1 LKTVILR
8 STVPSVL
15 GVLALSFGF
24 MAPLVLAG
32 SGAAGAASAASAG
45 SAGSVGSSVARV
57 ALRGELPTIPSD
69 VTRVG
74 PVPGAQMLHLDV
86 GLTGQDPAALA
97 AEVAAVSTPGSPTYH
112 HYLTSAQFA
121 ATYGPSAAEV
131 DQVTTALQAEGLTVG
146 RPTSGSSLLPVSG
159 DASTIS
165 AAFGTPLEAVRLPDH
180 LTSTVNTAAPQIP
193 TALAGDITGIVGL
206 SGLSEEHS
214 MLRQDAVAS
223 GSSGT
228 GSASAAGSGSGTG
241 ASGLN
246 LTAHAAGPQACS
258 DAASTAAG
266 DSGYTSTQLS
276 HDYGLDQLFAQGR
289 TGIGQTIAIV
299 EFEQFSAADIAT
311 FEGCY
316 GLSNPVRTV
325 TVDGTPSG
333 STSGSGEAAL
343 DIELA
348 AVNAPS
354 ASLVV
359 YQAPNETTSG
369 TSLDLYN
376 QIATDDVA
384 QVITTSWGVCEQDNI
399 PTAAVGQEEAIFE
412 RMAAQGQTMVAAA
425 GDEGSEDCYAP
436 RSSPDETQLAVDD
449 PGSQPDVLSTGG
461 TTLVDGAVAGQSAW
475 NNCDGQALGFCQQNG
490 GNGATGGGVSSV
502 WPKPHWQP
510 IAGGTSRTVPDLAYS
525 ADPAHG
531 VAFYFGRDGGW
542 TTIGG
547 TSVVAPTLSGFLAD
561 TNQGCT
567 ATRGL
572 VGPALYAANSAT
584 TFTDVTSG
592 DNDFT
597 GTNHGTY
604 AAATGYDE
612 ATGLGTPI
620 DQNLGLALQGGGGC
634 PSVAG
639 VSVADGSVTL
649 TGGGLASAT
658 AVDFGAAGPGRIV
671 SRTETSLVVAPPS
684 PGKSLCV
691 DVTVTNPLG
700 TSAVST
706 ADSFGFG
713 GSGNCNGYRM
723 VASDGGIFDF
733 GSATFD
739 GSTGGLTLQ
748 APIVGMA
755 STPDDG
761 GYWLVAADGGVFS
774 FGDARFFGSTGGMA
788 LNQPIV
794 GMAATPDGGGYWLV
808 AADGGIFTFGD
819 AAYFGSTGGQALNRP
834 IVGMAVAPG
843 GGGYWLVAS
852 DGGIFTFG
860 NAAYF
865 GSTGSL
871 RINSPIVTMAAT
883 PGGGGY
889 WLVAADGGVFTFG
902 DARFFGS
909 TGSLR
914 LNQPIVGM
922 SATADGA
929 GYWLVAADG
938 GIFTFGDARFFGST
952 GGMALNRPIVGM
964 SGN

>member
-1 LKTVILR
+1 LKKAILLR
-8 STVPSVL
+8 STAPALVSACAFALVL
-15 GVLALSFGF
+15 GAGSVPAG
-24 MAPLVLAG
+24 AAG
-32 SGAAGAASAASAG
+32 SGGGAA
-45 SAGSVGSSVARV
+45 GSSVARV

-69 VTRVG
+69 VTRMG
-74 PVPGAQMLHLDV
+74 PVPGSQMLRLDV
-86 GLTGQDPAALA
+86 GLAGQNPAGLA
-97 AEVAAVSTPGSPTYH
+97 SEVAAVSTPGSPSYH
-112 HYLTSAQFA
+112 QYLSSAQFA

-131 DQVTTALQAEGLTVG
+131 AQVSTALRAEGLTVG
-146 RPTSGSSLLPVSG
+146 TPTAGSTLLPVSG
-159 DASTIS
+159 NARTIS

-193 TALAGDITGIVGL
+193 AALAPDITGIVGL

-214 MLRQDAVAS
+214 MLRHDAV
-223 GSSGT
+223 SGT
-228 GSASAAGSGSGTG
+228 GAASGAAAGSGTA
-241 ASGLN
+241 ASGLEQ
-246 LTAHAAGPQACS
+246 AHAAGPQACP
-258 DAASTAAG
+258 DAASAAA
-266 DSGYTSTQLS
+266 DDNGYTSTQLS
-276 HDYGLDQLFAQGR
+276 ADYGLEQFFAQGR

-299 EFEQFSAADIAT
+299 EFERFSASDIAT

-384 QVITTSWGVCEQDNI
+384 QVVTTSWGVCEQDNI
-399 PTAAVGQEEAIFE
+399 PTSAVGQEEAIFE
-412 RMAAQGQTMVAAA
+412 RMAAQGQTVVAAS
-425 GDEGSEDCYAP
+425 GDEGSEDCYGP
-436 RSSPDETQLAVDD
+436 RSSPNETELAVDD
-449 PGSQPDVLSTGG
+449 PGSQPDVLSAGG
-461 TTLVDGAVAGQSAW
+461 TTLVGGAVGSQSVW
-475 NNCDGQALGFCQQNG
+475 NDCDGQALGFCQQNG
-490 GNGATGGGVSSV
+490 GNGATGGGASTV
-502 WPKPHWQP
+502 WPKPTWQP
-510 IAGGTSRTVPDLAYS
+510 AGSTTRTVPDLAYS
-525 ADPAHG
+525 ADPSHG
-531 VAFYFGRDGGW
+531 VVFYFARNGGW
-542 TTIGG
+542 SDIGG
-547 TSVVAPTLSGFLAD
+547 TSVVAPTISGFLAD
-561 TNQGCT
+561 SNQGCT
-567 ATRGL
+567 STRGL
-572 VGPALYAANSAT
+572 VGPALYAADTGANL
-584 TFTDVTSG
+584 TDITSG
-592 DNDFT
+592 ANDFT
-597 GTNHGTY
+597 GTNHGDY
-604 AAATGYDE
+604 PATAGYDE

-620 DQNLGLALQGGGGC
+620 EEDLGLALQGGDGC

-639 VSVADGSVTL
+639 LSVATGSISGGGAITL
-649 TGGGLASAT
+649 TGGGLADAT
-658 AVDFGAAGPGRIV
+658 AVTFGAAGPGTIV
-671 SRTETSLVVAPPS
+671 SRTETSLVVDPPS
-684 PGKSLCV
+684 PGKALCV

-713 GSGNCNGYRM
+713 ASGNCNGYRL

-739 GSTGGLTLQ
+739 GSTGGIALQ

-755 STPDDG
+755 STPDGG

-774 FGDARFFGSTGGMA
+774 FGDAKFFGSTGGII

-794 GMAATPDGGGYWLV
+794 AMASTPDGGGYWLV

-819 AAYFGSTGGQALNRP
+819 ASYFGSTGAIHLNRP
-834 IVGMAVAPG
+834 IVGMAVTPG

-860 NAAYF
+860 NATYA

-883 PGGGGY
+883 PDGGGY

-902 DARFFGS
+902 DAQFFGS
-909 TGSLR
+909 TGAIR

-922 SATADGA
+922 AATPDGA

-952 GGMALNRPIVGM
+952 GAIHLNRPIVGM